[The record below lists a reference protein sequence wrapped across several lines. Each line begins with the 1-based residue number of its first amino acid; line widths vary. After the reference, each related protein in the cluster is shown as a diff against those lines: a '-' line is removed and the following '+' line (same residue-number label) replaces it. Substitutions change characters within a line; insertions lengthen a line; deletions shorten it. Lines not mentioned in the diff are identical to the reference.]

1 MFRSPKYEELLDIKQ
16 KARLLYLFTHVRI
29 ATNTNRHDFYISE
42 LCSSIGKNL
51 SLIEEHTVL
60 NVLDAVQ
67 NVASVSQSNK
77 AHGAIQ
83 NLFKK
88 MTNFV
93 S

>member
-1 MFRSPKYEELLDIKQ
+1 MRY
-16 KARLLYLFTHVRI
+16 
-29 ATNTNRHDFYISE
+29 ATNTNRYDFFISE

-67 NVASVSQSNK
+67 NVASVSHSNK
-77 AHGAIQ
+77 AFNGMQ